1 MEPVTVAE
9 PTKTSGEEV
18 LDSFCL
24 LSLEDFL
31 VRDSWIAWEQELR
44 WAWHEWDKSL
54 AFLVM
59 RLPHQFVMAE
69 MLTEEEQ
76 ARYKIWKAQYLN
88 QLAGLEREIMEV
100 GGIGPR

>member
-9 PTKTSGEEV
+9 PTEKSGEEV

-44 WAWHEWDKSL
+44 WARHEWDKSL
-54 AFLVM
+54 AFLAM

-76 ARYKIWKAQYLN
+76 ARYGIWKAPYLN
-88 QLAGLEREIMEV
+88 HPARSESEMRAV
-100 GGIGPR
+100 GATAPS

>member
-1 MEPVTVAE
+1 MKLATAVEPYRTA
-9 PTKTSGEEV
+9 GEEV
-18 LDSFCL
+18 PDGFCL
-24 LSLEDFL
+24 LSLKDFL
-31 VRDSWIAWEQELR
+31 VQDSWIAWEQELR

-59 RLPHQFVMAE
+59 RLPPQLVMAE
-69 MLTEEEQ
+69 KLTEEKQ

-88 QLAGLEREIMEV
+88 QPAGFKREIMEA